1 MAYPSRKR
9 GLWRSARQLPGR
21 TPLRVKLI
29 AAILVLVTAAL
40 AVISVAGIAFL
51 RSYLLNEADQQLRA
65 VAINAR
71 PSDIV
76 QSYLFFGAGSAQ
88 PAYGG
93 ISIQWLPAKG
103 HLQQV
108 IAEYSGFRAG
118 QPHQV
123 PGPAINRSDSWLYT
137 PQRANHR
144 AYSWLNTSGAPVS
157 APVTVRAF
165 SGNGRWRVVSSPD
178 SFHSPSPSSPL
189 VKGTIIVGLDVT
201 TQYRTLDELT
211 IIDLIISGALL
222 LVLTI
227 VGIAVIRSSMRP
239 LRDIEQTAE
248 AIAAGDLG
256 RRVPERDPRT
266 EVGRLGRSLNTMLAH
281 IETAF
286 RARMAS
292 EEAARRSEE
301 AARRSALDASR
312 SEDRMRQFV
321 ADASH
326 ELRTPLTAIRGFAE
340 YYRQRG
346 GVGDPPLDAEHTPAA
361 AGDNRADG
369 SNTPHA
375 AGDTPDDESDALPD
389 TVSPSPPSAPGAGP
403 SANGADTGPP
413 AGLPAGLLTHA
424 DLDRLIERVESEAM
438 RMGVLVDD
446 MLLLARLD
454 QERPLDFKTV
464 DLLAIAADALH
475 DARVMAPQRTIN
487 LTVGTADAPLVT
499 GDEVGLRQVV
509 GNLVSNA
516 LTHTPRGTPIDITIR
531 TGALSNGHR
540 LTAGAAQTP
549 APGGQPPQRQDG
561 DRAVILE
568 VSDQGP
574 GLTDEQKEH
583 VFERFYRTDR
593 ARSRRAGGTGLGLAI
608 VAAMVGAHHGRVWV
622 ESEPGNG
629 ATFGFALP
637 LAPEARATRD

>member
-1 MAYPSRKR
+1 VTD
-9 GLWRSARQLPGR
+9 LPGR

-29 AAILVLVTAAL
+29 VVMLVLVTAAL
-40 AVISVAGIAFL
+40 TVISIAGITFL
-51 RSYLLNEADQQLRA
+51 RGYLLGQADDQLRSFA
-65 VAINAR
+65 LYGNPSSTVNA
-71 PSDIV
+71 
-76 QSYLFFGAGSAQ
+76 YLFLGPKTPQ
-88 PAYGG
+88 PVYGG
-93 ISIQWLPAKG
+93 PSIQWLPEHG
-103 HLQQV
+103 RLQQV
-108 IAEYSGFRAG
+108 VAEYSGYRAG
-118 QPHQV
+118 PLHLV
-123 PGPAINRSDSWLYT
+123 PGPAIKRSDNWLYT
-137 PQRANHR
+137 PGSTGQH
-144 AYSWLNTSGAPVS
+144 AYSWLNTSGHPVS
-157 APVTVRAF
+157 APVTVSAA
-165 SGNGRWRVVSSPD
+165 SGDGRWRVVSSAAI
-178 SFHSPSPSSPL
+178 FHSPSGSGV
-189 VKGTIIVGLDVT
+189 VKGSVIVGVDVT
-201 TQYRTLDELT
+201 SVYRTLDELT
-211 IIDLIISGALL
+211 IIDVIISCGLL

-248 AIAAGDLG
+248 AIAAGHLG
-256 RRVPERDPRT
+256 RRVPERDPHT
-266 EVGRLGRSLNTMLAH
+266 EVGRLGRSLNIMLAH

-346 GVGDPPLDAEHTPAA
+346 GVGDASQD
-361 AGDNRADG
+361 
-369 SNTPHA
+369 
-375 AGDTPDDESDALPD
+375 AGDTPTDAGDTPHVAGEALPD
-389 TVSPSPPSAPGAGP
+389 TATANPPSGPGRRP
-403 SANGADTGPP
+403 SANGADNGAP
-413 AGLPAGLLTHA
+413 AGLPAGPLTLA
-424 DLDRLIERVESEAM
+424 DLDRLIERVESEAI

-454 QERPLDFKTV
+454 QERALDFKTV

-509 GNLVSNA
+509 GNLMSNA
-516 LTHTPRGTPIDITIR
+516 LTHTPEGTPIDITIR
-531 TGALSNGHR
+531 SGALRNGNR
-540 LTAGAAQTP
+540 SAAGAAQSPT
-549 APGGQPPQRQDG
+549 PGGRPPQGQNG
-561 DRAVILE
+561 EPAVILE
-568 VSDQGP
+568 VSDRGS
-574 GLTDEQKEH
+574 GLTDEQKGH

-608 VAAMVGAHHGRVWV
+608 VAAMVSAHHGRVWV

-637 LAPEARATRD
+637 LAPEARARAD

>member
-1 MAYPSRKR
+1 MAHPARAR
-9 GLWRSARQLPGR
+9 GFWQSAAKLPAR

-29 AAILVLVTAAL
+29 VVVLVLVTAAL
-40 AVISVAGIAFL
+40 AVISIAGITFL
-51 RSYLLNEADQQLRA
+51 RGYLLHQADTELSTTAKYGQIPLRVEGYLA
-65 VAINAR
+65 SGQTQ
-71 PSDIV
+71 PS
-76 QSYLFFGAGSAQ
+76 GS
-88 PAYGG
+88 
-93 ISIQWLPAKG
+93 ISVQWLPDSG
-103 HLQQV
+103 SVRQV
-108 IAEYSGFRAG
+108 IGESTGLRG
-118 QPHQV
+118 QVGQMV
-123 PGPAINRSDSWLYT
+123 SGPAVTHDSRWLET
-137 PQRANHR
+137 RMNA
-144 AYSWLNTSGAPVS
+144 VS
-157 APVTVRAF
+157 APVTVSSQSGDHRWRVISTRAEMPTP
-165 SGNGRWRVVSSPD
+165 SGNGV
-178 SFHSPSPSSPL
+178 
-189 VKGTIIVGLDVT
+189 VKGTIILGVDVT
-201 TQYRTLDELT
+201 SVYRTLGELT
-211 IIDLIISGALL
+211 IIDLIVSCALL
-222 LVLTI
+222 LVLAAL
-227 VGIAVIRSSMRP
+227 GIAVIRSSMRP

-266 EVGRLGRSLNTMLAH
+266 EVGRLGRSLNAMLAH
-281 IETAF
+281 IEAAF

-346 GVGDPPLDAEHTPAA
+346 GVVDASQDPDKALGDTAPASPPAA
-361 AGDNRADG
+361 TGA
-369 SNTPHA
+369 
-375 AGDTPDDESDALPD
+375 
-389 TVSPSPPSAPGAGP
+389 VS
-403 SANGADTGPP
+403 SANGANTGPP
-413 AGLPAGLLTHA
+413 AAGLPARPLTRA
-424 DLDRLIERVESEAM
+424 DLDRLIERVESEAK

-454 QERPLDFKTV
+454 QERPFDFKTV

-475 DARVMAPQRTIN
+475 DARVIAPQRAIN

-509 GNLVSNA
+509 GNLMSNA
-516 LTHTPRGTPIDITIR
+516 LTHTPEGTPIDITIR
-531 TGALSNGHR
+531 TGALGNGHQPA
-540 LTAGAAQTP
+540 AGAAQTRTP
-549 APGGQPPQRQDG
+549 SGRPSRDQHGEP
-561 DRAVILE
+561 AVILE
-568 VSDQGP
+568 VSDQGS

-608 VAAMVGAHHGRVWV
+608 VAALVSAHDGRVWV
-622 ESEPGNG
+622 HSEPGNG

-637 LAPEARATRD
+637 LAPEARAPAN

>member
-1 MAYPSRKR
+1 VKD
-9 GLWRSARQLPGR
+9 LPAR
-21 TPLRVKLI
+21 TPLRIKLI
-29 AAILVLVTAAL
+29 AAILALVTVAL

-51 RSYLLNEADQQLRA
+51 RGYLLHQADQELSAAATSGQILWQVEA
-65 VAINAR
+65 
-71 PSDIV
+71 
-76 QSYLFFGAGSAQ
+76 YLSNGQTQ
-88 PAYGG
+88 PGNGG
-93 ISIQWLPAKG
+93 ISIQWLPNRG
-103 HLQQV
+103 PIQQV
-108 IAEYSGFRAG
+108 TGEFRFTGYG
-118 QPHQV
+118 QSQMV
-123 PGPAINRSDSWLYT
+123 PSPAVTRQAPWLSTSQNLSD
-137 PQRANHR
+137 
-144 AYSWLNTSGAPVS
+144 
-157 APVTVRAF
+157 PVTVSSW
-165 SGNGRWRVVSSPD
+165 SGHQRWRVISAVAYIRNASGAIIAT
-178 SFHSPSPSSPL
+178 
-189 VKGTIIVGLDVT
+189 GTIILGLDVT
-201 TQYRTLDELT
+201 SIYRTLNELT
-211 IIDLIISGALL
+211 TIDVIVSCALL
-222 LVLTI
+222 LVLAA

-248 AIAAGDLG
+248 VIAAGDLG

-266 EVGRLGRSLNTMLAH
+266 EVGRLGRSLNVMLAH

-346 GVGDPPLDAEHTPAA
+346 GVGDSPEDSDAASPASARDEWSSSAEGPVAERPDIAA
-361 AGDNRADG
+361 APNGD
-369 SNTPHA
+369 S
-375 AGDTPDDESDALPD
+375 
-389 TVSPSPPSAPGAGP
+389 AGP
-403 SANGADTGPP
+403 
-413 AGLPAGLLTHA
+413 LTRSE
-424 DLDRLIERVESEAM
+424 LDRLIERVESEAM

-464 DLLAIAADALH
+464 DLLVIAADALH
-475 DARVMAPQRTIN
+475 DARVMAPQRAIT
-487 LTVGTADAPLVT
+487 LTVGTANAPLVT

-509 GNLVSNA
+509 GNLMSNA
-516 LTHTPRGTPIDITIR
+516 LTHTPEGTPIDVTIR
-531 TGALSNGHR
+531 SGALSNGQR
-540 LTAGAAQTP
+540 PTAGAARTP
-549 APGGQPPQRQDG
+549 TPSSRLPQGQDG
-561 DRAVILE
+561 EPAVILE
-568 VSDQGP
+568 VSDQGS

-608 VAAMVGAHHGRVWV
+608 VAAMVSAHHGRVWV
-622 ESEPGNG
+622 ESAPGQG